1 MELYFLVNKDRI
13 ISRYIAKNPVN
24 IKCQVVASAVK
35 KYVRTKGQRMKEVAL
50 LGGVSGED
58 SDEGH
63 HGADLMGKC

>member
-1 MELYFLVNKDRI
+1 MNEDRI

-24 IKCQVVASAVK
+24 IKCHVVVSAVK
-35 KYVRTKGQRMKEVAL
+35 KYVRTKGQRMKEGAV
-50 LGGVSGED
+50 LGGVAGED